1 MCTYGN
7 DRQPGDVMS
16 EEFNV
21 SIIFYKD
28 DEIVGFGFDE
38 FDFVSRTKQI
48 GIRYFTP
55 IADYDRYEVYY
66 S

>member
-1 MCTYGN
+1 M
-7 DRQPGDVMS
+7 
-16 EEFNV
+16 
-21 SIIFYKD
+21 IFYKD

-38 FDFVSRTKQI
+38 FNLPNETRQR

-55 IADYDRYEVYY
+55 IADYDRFEVYV

>member
-1 MCTYGN
+1 MGEKFKLN
-7 DRQPGDVMS
+7 M
-16 EEFNV
+16 
-21 SIIFYKD
+21 IFYKD

-38 FDFVSRTKQI
+38 FDFVYRTKQI

-55 IADYDRYEVYY
+55 VADYDRFEVYV

>member
-1 MCTYGN
+1 
-7 DRQPGDVMS
+7 MS

-28 DEIVGFGFDE
+28 DEIVGFGFGE
-38 FDFVSRTKQI
+38 FNFLSETKSM
-48 GIRYFTP
+48 GIRRITP
-55 IADYDRYEVYY
+55 VADYDRYEVYY

>member
-1 MCTYGN
+1 
-7 DRQPGDVMS
+7 MS

-38 FDFVSRTKQI
+38 FDFVSRTRQR